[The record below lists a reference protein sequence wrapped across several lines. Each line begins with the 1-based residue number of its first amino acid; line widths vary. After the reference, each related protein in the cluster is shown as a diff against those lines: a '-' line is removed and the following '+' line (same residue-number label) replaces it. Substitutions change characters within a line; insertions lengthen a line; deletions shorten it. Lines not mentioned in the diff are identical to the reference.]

1 MRGFTTPPYTV
12 IIFAFA
18 ELLVL
23 LTDLLESQFQVDI
36 LLGLF
41 HFTHI
46 ILLGGFIWSVG
57 KLPLKT
63 SRPAHNV
70 ARPGD
75 VC

>member
-1 MRGFTTPPYTV
+1 MTPPYLV
-12 IIFAFA
+12 IIFASA

-41 HFTHI
+41 HVTHI
-46 ILLGGFIWSVG
+46 VLICSFIWFVG
-57 KLPLKT
+57 TLPLNT
-63 SRPAHNV
+63 FRPAHNV
-70 ARPGD
+70 ARPDD

>member
-1 MRGFTTPPYTV
+1 MI

-18 ELLVL
+18 ELLML
-23 LTDLLESQFQVDI
+23 LTDLLESQFQFDM

-46 ILLGGFIWSVG
+46 ILLGSFIWSVG
-57 KLPLKT
+57 KLPIKT
-63 SRPAHNV
+63 FRPAHNV